1 MSRSLYSMLLS
12 SDLKTN
18 TKERKQPKGK
28 KPTKNWLKVA
38 VGINDRPLIKKMFIS
53 NFTFNI

>member
-18 TKERKQPKGK
+18 KKKRKKTKKKELAKVALGIKER
-28 KPTKNWLKVA
+28 T
-38 VGINDRPLIKKMFIS
+38 LIKKMFIS